1 MSTVHSRLQLHEA
14 SIDNL
19 RMGPSNFDEVVGPA
33 SLWIPG
39 RPDDWLTCSAGRCKA
54 SIRCAHRNEPARLR
68 PRAVEA
74 VEEREV
80 IAAKPSPVPKI
91 DLNEAE

>member
-1 MSTVHSRLQLHEA
+1 
-14 SIDNL
+14 
-19 RMGPSNFDEVVGPA
+19 MGPSDFDEVVGPA